1 MKTEVRNLTRVFG
14 KNTAVDNISFSFE
27 DGNIFGFIGPN
38 GAGKTTTIRIM
49 ATLDLATSGDVFYDG
64 VSATLYPEAVRRV
77 VGYMPDS
84 LPGYKDIQV
93 WEYLDFFAR
102 SFGLKGTERTRALND
117 IIDFT
122 NLGEL
127 RNKFLYALSKGMKQR
142 VSLARALIHN
152 PKVLIMDE
160 PAAGLDP
167 RARLEL
173 RTLLKI
179 LAEQKKAIFLSSHI
193 LSELQDICDG
203 AVIIEQGKL
212 LSAGTLDELLSDVTG
227 APAPAPT
234 AEQVTVPASEQQ
246 TASAEQ
252 PEAAAATPPPQTP
265 PHHDGPPAVSIVL
278 KTPRGGGEAVRL
290 KLLEHP
296 LTRSVELVDDDEVR
310 AVVQGNDAEVSSVVG
325 TVFAAHLTVL
335 SFTRNQMGLE
345 ELFMKITQGKVK

>member
-1 MKTEVRNLTRVFG
+1 MKTEVRNLSRVFG
-14 KNTAVDNISFSFE
+14 KTVAVDDISFSFE

-102 SFGLKGTERTRALND
+102 SFGLKGAERTRALND
-117 IIDFT
+117 IVEFT

-127 RNKFLYALSKGMKQR
+127 RNKFLFALSKGMKQR

-173 RTLLKI
+173 RTLLKV
-179 LAEQKKAIFLSSHI
+179 LADQKKAIFLSSHI

-212 LSAGTLDELLSDVTG
+212 LSAGTLDELLSSVTG
-227 APAPAPT
+227 APASEPAGTVAVPQTDDEPASGEAPAPT
-234 AEQVTVPASEQQ
+234 TAAVP
-246 TASAEQ
+246 
-252 PEAAAATPPPQTP
+252 P
-265 PHHDGPPAVSIVL
+265 PHHEGPPPVNIVL
-278 KTPRGGGEAVRL
+278 KTARGGAEAVRL

-296 LTRSVELVDDDEVR
+296 LTRTVDVIDDDEVR
-310 AVVQGNDAEVSSVVG
+310 AVVQGTDAEVSAVVG
-325 TVFAAHLTVL
+325 TVFAANLTVL

>member
-1 MKTEVRNLTRVFG
+1 MKTEVRNLSRVFG
-14 KNTAVDNISFSFE
+14 KTTAVDNISFSFE

-102 SFGLKGTERTRALND
+102 SFGLKGAERTRALND

-173 RTLLKI
+173 RTLLKV

-212 LSAGTLDELLSDVTG
+212 LSAGTLNELLAQVSGTG
-227 APAPAPT
+227 PAPAQQPDAQAQT
-234 AEQVTVPASEQQ
+234 PDAPAEV
-246 TASAEQ
+246 SATGT
-252 PEAAAATPPPQTP
+252 EAAQPPPK
-265 PHHDGPPAVSIVL
+265 PAAPVASVVIR
-278 KTPRGGGEAVRL
+278 TPRGEAEPVRL

-296 LTRSVELVDDDEVR
+296 LTRSAEVIDDDEVR
-310 AVVQGNDAEVSSVVG
+310 AVVEGSDAEVSRVVG
-325 TVFAAHLTVL
+325 TVFAANLTVL
-335 SFTRNQMGLE
+335 SFNRNQMGLE
-345 ELFMKITQGKVK
+345 ELFMKITQGKVS

>member
-1 MKTEVRNLTRVFG
+1 MKTEVRNLTRIFG
-14 KNTAVDNISFSFE
+14 KTTAVDNISFSFE

-102 SFGLKGTERTRALND
+102 SFGLKGAERTRALND
-117 IIDFT
+117 IVEFT

-127 RNKFLYALSKGMKQR
+127 RFKFLYALSKGMKQR

-173 RTLLKI
+173 RSLLKI

-212 LSAGTLDELLSDVTG
+212 LSAGTLNELLSQVNGTPATPAQTTQDG
-227 APAPAPT
+227 QPAAPAD
-234 AEQVTVPASEQQ
+234 VSG
-246 TASAEQ
+246 ASAASSAAPQQ
-252 PEAAAATPPPQTP
+252 PVEPLT
-265 PHHDGPPAVSIVL
+265 SIVI
-278 KTPRGGGEAVRL
+278 KTPRGEAEPVRL

-296 LTRSVELVDDDEVR
+296 LTHSADVIDDDEVR
-310 AVVQGNDAEVSSVVG
+310 AAVRGGDADVSRVVG
-325 TVFAAHLTVL
+325 TVFAAGLTVL
-335 SFTRNQMGLE
+335 SFNRNQMGLE
-345 ELFMKITQGKVK
+345 ELFMKITKGKVS

>member
-1 MKTEVRNLTRVFG
+1 MKTEVRNLTRIFG
-14 KNTAVDNISFSFE
+14 KTKAVDDISFSFD

-102 SFGLKGTERTRALND
+102 SFGLKGAERTRALND
-117 IIDFT
+117 IVEFT

-127 RNKFLYALSKGMKQR
+127 RNKFLFALSKGMKQR

-152 PKVLIMDE
+152 PKILIMDE

-212 LSAGTLDELLSDVTG
+212 LSAGTLNDLLAQVSGT
-227 APAPAPT
+227 APAPAQQAAAQTT
-234 AEQVTVPASEQQ
+234 ADAPAEVSG
-246 TASAEQ
+246 T
-252 PEAAAATPPPQTP
+252 EAAQAPQQPAAPLA
-265 PHHDGPPAVSIVL
+265 HVVI
-278 KTPRGGGEAVRL
+278 KTPRGEAEPVRL

-296 LTRSVELVDDDEVR
+296 RTRSAEVIDDDEVR
-310 AVVQGNDAEVSSVVG
+310 AVIEGNDAEVSGVVG
-325 TVFAAHLTVL
+325 TVFAAGLTVL
-335 SFTRNQMGLE
+335 SFNRNQMGLE
-345 ELFMKITQGKVK
+345 ELFMKITQGKVS

>member
-1 MKTEVRNLTRVFG
+1 MKTAVRNLTRVFG
-14 KNTAVDNISFSFE
+14 KTVAVNDISFSFE

-102 SFGLKGTERTRALND
+102 SFGLKGAERTRALDD
-117 IIDFT
+117 IVEFT

-167 RARLEL
+167 RARHEL

-179 LAEQKKAIFLSSHI
+179 LADQKKAIFLSSHI

-212 LSAGTLDELLSDVTG
+212 LSAGTLNDLLAQVNGG
-227 APAPAPT
+227 APAP
-234 AEQVTVPASEQQ
+234 VPAAPQSGE
-246 TASAEQ
+246 TADLSASD
-252 PEAAAATPPPQTP
+252 AAPAAPQTQSVP
-265 PHHDGPPAVSIVL
+265 KGVSITL
-278 KTPRGGGEAVRL
+278 KTPRGEAEPVRL

-296 LTRSVELVDDDEVR
+296 LTRSVDLFDDDEVH
-310 AVVQGNDAEVSSVVG
+310 AVIEGTDAEVSRVVG
-325 TVFAAHLTVL
+325 TVFAAGLTVL

-345 ELFMKITQGKVK
+345 ELFMKITQGKVQ

>member
-102 SFGLKGTERTRALND
+102 SFGLKGAERTRALND

-193 LSELQDICDG
+193 LSELQEICDG

-212 LSAGTLDELLSDVTG
+212 LSAGTLGELLSNVTG
-227 APAPAPT
+227 APAPAP
-234 AEQVTVPASEQQ
+234 ETV
-246 TASAEQ
+246 TASHAAEVSG
-252 PEAAAATPPPQTP
+252 ETASGAASVPPSQ
-265 PHHDGPPAVSIVL
+265 HEGPPAVSIVL

-296 LTRSVELVDDDEVR
+296 LTKSVDLVDDDEVR
-310 AVVQGNDAEVSSVVG
+310 AVVQGTDAEVSSVVG
-325 TVFAAHLTVL
+325 TVFAANLTIL

>member
-1 MKTEVRNLTRVFG
+1 MKTEVRNLSRVFG
-14 KNTAVDNISFSFE
+14 KTKAVDNISFSFE

-102 SFGLKGTERTRALND
+102 SFGLKGAERTRALND
-117 IIDFT
+117 IVEFT

-127 RNKFLYALSKGMKQR
+127 RNKFLFALSKGMKQR
-142 VSLARALIHN
+142 VSLARSLIHN

-212 LSAGTLDELLSDVTG
+212 LSAGTLNELLAQVTG
-227 APAPAPT
+227 TAPAPAQQSDSHPPT
-234 AEQVTVPASEQQ
+234 SGVPAEV
-246 TASAEQ
+246 SATGT
-252 PEAAAATPPPQTP
+252 EAAQPPPK
-265 PHHDGPPAVSIVL
+265 PAAPVASVVI
-278 KTPRGGGEAVRL
+278 KTPRGEAEPVRL

-296 LTRSVELVDDDEVR
+296 LTRSAEVIDDDEVR
-310 AVVQGNDAEVSSVVG
+310 AVVEGSDAEVSRVVG
-325 TVFAAHLTVL
+325 TVFAANLTVL
-335 SFTRNQMGLE
+335 SFNRNQMGLE
-345 ELFMKITQGKVK
+345 ELFMKITQGKVS

>member
-1 MKTEVRNLTRVFG
+1 MKTEVRNLSRVFG
-14 KNTAVDNISFSFE
+14 KTVAVNDISFSFE

-102 SFGLKGTERTRALND
+102 SFGLKGAERTRALND
-117 IIDFT
+117 IVEFT

-127 RNKFLYALSKGMKQR
+127 RSKFLFALSKGMKQR

-167 RARLEL
+167 RARHEL

-212 LSAGTLDELLSDVTG
+212 LSAGTLDDLLAQVNGG
-227 APAPAPT
+227 APASPAP
-234 AEQVTVPASEQQ
+234 AQAQ
-246 TASAEQ
+246 TGESADLSG
-252 PEAAAATPPPQTP
+252 AAAASAPQTAP
-265 PHHDGPPAVSIVL
+265 KGVSISL
-278 KTPRGGGEAVRL
+278 KTPRGEAEPVRL

-296 LTRSVELVDDDEVR
+296 LTRSVDVFDDDEVH
-310 AVVQGNDAEVSSVVG
+310 AIIEGNDAEVSRVVG
-325 TVFAAHLTVL
+325 TVFAAGLTVL
-335 SFTRNQMGLE
+335 SFNRNQMGLE
-345 ELFMKITQGKVK
+345 ELFMKITQGKVQ

>member
-14 KNTAVDNISFSFE
+14 KTVAVNDISFSFE

-49 ATLDLATSGDVFYDG
+49 ATLDLATSGDVLYDG

-102 SFGLKGTERTRALND
+102 SFGLKGAERTRALND
-117 IIDFT
+117 IVEFT

-127 RNKFLYALSKGMKQR
+127 RTKFLFALSKGMKQR

-167 RARLEL
+167 RARHEL

-203 AVIIEQGKL
+203 AVIIEQGRL
-212 LSAGTLDELLSDVTG
+212 LSAGTLNDLLAQVNGG
-227 APAPAPT
+227 APAPAQTQTGESAGLSGTSP
-234 AEQVTVPASEQQ
+234 EQQ
-246 TASAEQ
+246 AASA
-252 PEAAAATPPPQTP
+252 PQTAP
-265 PHHDGPPAVSIVL
+265 KGVSVTL
-278 KTPRGGGEAVRL
+278 KTPRGEAEPVRL

-296 LTRSVELVDDDEVR
+296 LTRSVDLFDDDEVH
-310 AVVQGNDAEVSSVVG
+310 AIIEGTDAEVSRVVG
-325 TVFAAHLTVL
+325 TVFAAGLTVL
-335 SFTRNQMGLE
+335 SFNRNQMGLE
-345 ELFMKITQGKVK
+345 ELFMKITQGKVQ

>member
-14 KNTAVDNISFSFE
+14 KTVAVNDISFSFE

-102 SFGLKGTERTRALND
+102 SFGLKGAERTRALND
-117 IIDFT
+117 IVDFT

-127 RNKFLYALSKGMKQR
+127 RNKFLFALSKGMKQR

-167 RARLEL
+167 RARHEL

-203 AVIIEQGKL
+203 AVIIEQGRL
-212 LSAGTLDELLSDVTG
+212 LSAGTLNDLLAQVNG
-227 APAPAPT
+227 GAAPAPAAPQAQPGET
-234 AEQVTVPASEQQ
+234 ADLSGSDA
-246 TASAEQ
+246 ASAAPQ
-252 PEAAAATPPPQTP
+252 PQAAPQ
-265 PHHDGPPAVSIVL
+265 GVSITL
-278 KTPRGGGEAVRL
+278 KTPRGEAEPVRL

-296 LTRSVELVDDDEVR
+296 LTRSVDLFDDDEVH
-310 AVVQGNDAEVSSVVG
+310 AVIAGTDAEVSRVVG
-325 TVFAAHLTVL
+325 TVFAAGLTVL
-335 SFTRNQMGLE
+335 SFNRNQMGLE
-345 ELFMKITQGKVK
+345 ELFMKITQGKVQ

>member
-14 KNTAVDNISFSFE
+14 KTVAVNDISFSFE

-102 SFGLKGTERTRALND
+102 SFGLKGAERTRALND
-117 IIDFT
+117 IVEFT

-167 RARLEL
+167 RARHEL

-179 LAEQKKAIFLSSHI
+179 LADQKKAIFLSSHI

-212 LSAGTLDELLSDVTG
+212 LSAGTLNDLLAQVNGGVPPS
-227 APAPAPT
+227 APT
-234 AEQVTVPASEQQ
+234 SPAQPQSGETAEVS
-246 TASAEQ
+246 SSD
-252 PEAAAATPPPQTP
+252 AAPQTP
-265 PHHDGPPAVSIVL
+265 VMPKGVSITL
-278 KTPRGGGEAVRL
+278 KTPRGEAEPVRL

-296 LTRSVELVDDDEVR
+296 LTRSVDLFDDDEVH
-310 AVVQGNDAEVSSVVG
+310 AVIEGTDAEVSRVVG
-325 TVFAAHLTVL
+325 TVFAAGLTVL
-335 SFTRNQMGLE
+335 SFNRNQMGLE
-345 ELFMKITQGKVK
+345 ELFMKITQGKVQ

>member
-14 KNTAVDNISFSFE
+14 RTVAVNDISFSFE

-102 SFGLKGTERTRALND
+102 SFGLKGAERTRALND
-117 IIDFT
+117 IVEFT

-127 RNKFLYALSKGMKQR
+127 RNKFLFALSKGMKQR

-167 RARLEL
+167 RARHEL

-212 LSAGTLDELLSDVTG
+212 LSAGTLNDLLSQVNGGT
-227 APAPAPT
+227 PAPGQTPAGGTNGLSGDASAATAAP
-234 AEQVTVPASEQQ
+234 QPQTVPK
-246 TASAEQ
+246 
-252 PEAAAATPPPQTP
+252 
-265 PHHDGPPAVSIVL
+265 GVSITL
-278 KTPRGGGEAVRL
+278 KTPRGEAEPVRL

-296 LTRSVELVDDDEVR
+296 LTRSADLFDDDEVH
-310 AVVQGNDAEVSSVVG
+310 AIIEGTDAEVSRAVG
-325 TVFAAHLTVL
+325 TVFAAGLTVL
-335 SFTRNQMGLE
+335 SFNRNQMGLE
-345 ELFMKITQGKVK
+345 ELFMKITQGKVQ

>member
-14 KNTAVDNISFSFE
+14 KTVAVNDISFSFE

-49 ATLDLATSGDVFYDG
+49 ATLDLATSGDVLYDG

-102 SFGLKGTERTRALND
+102 SFGLKGAERTRALND
-117 IIDFT
+117 IVEFT

-127 RNKFLYALSKGMKQR
+127 RTKFLFALSKGMKQR

-167 RARLEL
+167 RARHEL

-212 LSAGTLDELLSDVTG
+212 LSAGTLNDLLAQVNGG
-227 APAPAPT
+227 APAPAQAQSGESAGLSGTSP
-234 AEQVTVPASEQQ
+234 EQQ
-246 TASAEQ
+246 AASA
-252 PEAAAATPPPQTP
+252 PQTAP
-265 PHHDGPPAVSIVL
+265 KGVSVTL
-278 KTPRGGGEAVRL
+278 KTPRGEAEPVRL

-296 LTRSVELVDDDEVR
+296 LTRSVDLFDDDEVH
-310 AVVQGNDAEVSSVVG
+310 AIIEGTDAEVSRVVG
-325 TVFAAHLTVL
+325 TVFAAGLTVL
-335 SFTRNQMGLE
+335 SFNRNQMGLE
-345 ELFMKITQGKVK
+345 ELFMKITQGKVQ

>member
-1 MKTEVRNLTRVFG
+1 MKTEVRNLSRIFG
-14 KNTAVDNISFSFE
+14 KTKAVDNISFSFE

-102 SFGLKGTERTRALND
+102 SFGLKGAERTRALND
-117 IIDFT
+117 IVEFT
-122 NLGEL
+122 NLGDL
-127 RNKFLYALSKGMKQR
+127 RFKFLFALSKGMKQR
-142 VSLARALIHN
+142 VSLARALVHN

-173 RTLLKI
+173 RSLLKI

-212 LSAGTLDELLSDVTG
+212 LSAGTLNDLL
-227 APAPAPT
+227 A
-234 AEQVTVPASEQQ
+234 QVNG
-246 TASAEQ
+246 
-252 PEAAAATPPPQTP
+252 TPPPSAQTP
-265 PHHDGPPAVSIVL
+265 QAGQTAAPADVSGAGAASAATQQPAAQLTSIVI
-278 KTPRGGGEAVRL
+278 KTPRGEAEPVRL

-296 LTRSVELVDDDEVR
+296 LTHSAEVIDDDEVR
-310 AVVQGNDAEVSSVVG
+310 AAVGGTDAEVSAVVG
-325 TVFAAHLTVL
+325 TVFAAGLTVL
-335 SFTRNQMGLE
+335 SFNRNQMGLE
-345 ELFMKITQGKVK
+345 ELFMKITQGKVS

>member
-14 KNTAVDNISFSFE
+14 KTVAVNDISFSFE

-49 ATLDLATSGDVFYDG
+49 ATLDLATSGDVLYDG

-102 SFGLKGTERTRALND
+102 SFGLKGAERTRALND
-117 IIDFT
+117 IVEFT

-127 RNKFLYALSKGMKQR
+127 RTKFLFALSKGMKQR

-167 RARLEL
+167 RARHEL

-212 LSAGTLDELLSDVTG
+212 LSAGTLNDLLAQVNGG
-227 APAPAPT
+227 APAPAQAQSGESADLSGTSP
-234 AEQVTVPASEQQ
+234 EQQ
-246 TASAEQ
+246 AASA
-252 PEAAAATPPPQTP
+252 PQTAP
-265 PHHDGPPAVSIVL
+265 KGVSVTL
-278 KTPRGGGEAVRL
+278 KTPRGEAEPVRL

-296 LTRSVELVDDDEVR
+296 LTRSVDLFDDDEVH
-310 AVVQGNDAEVSSVVG
+310 AIIEGTDAEVSRVVG
-325 TVFAAHLTVL
+325 TVFAAGLTVL
-335 SFTRNQMGLE
+335 SFNRNQMGLE
-345 ELFMKITQGKVK
+345 ELFMKITQGKVQ

>member
-14 KNTAVDNISFSFE
+14 KTVAVNDISFSFE

-64 VSATLYPEAVRRV
+64 VSATLFPEAVRRV

-102 SFGLKGTERTRALND
+102 SFGLKGAERTRALND
-117 IIDFT
+117 IVEFT

-167 RARLEL
+167 RARHEL

-179 LAEQKKAIFLSSHI
+179 LADQKKAIFLSSHI

-212 LSAGTLDELLSDVTG
+212 LSAGTLNELLAQVNG
-227 APAPAPT
+227 APMPAPAPAPAQPQSGET
-234 AEQVTVPASEQQ
+234 ADLSGA
-246 TASAEQ
+246 
-252 PEAAAATPPPQTP
+252 EAAPPPP
-265 PHHDGPPAVSIVL
+265 VMPKGVSITL
-278 KTPRGGGEAVRL
+278 KTPRGEAEPVRL

-296 LTRSVELVDDDEVR
+296 LTRSVDLFDDDEVH
-310 AVVQGNDAEVSSVVG
+310 AVIEGSDAEVSRVVG
-325 TVFAAHLTVL
+325 TVFAAGLTVL

-345 ELFMKITQGKVK
+345 ELFMKITQGKVQ

>member
-14 KNTAVDNISFSFE
+14 KTVAVNDISFSFE

-102 SFGLKGTERTRALND
+102 SFGLKGAERTRALND

-212 LSAGTLDELLSDVTG
+212 LSAGTLGELLSNVTG
-227 APAPAPT
+227 APAPAP
-234 AEQVTVPASEQQ
+234 A
-246 TASAEQ
+246 
-252 PEAAAATPPPQTP
+252 PEAAAAPQTADVSGENAASGATSAPVPPQ
-265 PHHDGPPAVSIVL
+265 HEGPPAISIVL
-278 KTPRGGGEAVRL
+278 KTPRGGAEAVRL

-296 LTRSVELVDDDEVR
+296 LTKSVDLIDDDEVR
-310 AVVQGNDAEVSSVVG
+310 AVVQGTDAEVSSVVG
-325 TVFAAHLTVL
+325 TVFAANLTVL

>member
-14 KNTAVDNISFSFE
+14 KTVAVNDISFSFE

-64 VSATLYPEAVRRV
+64 VSATLFPEAVRRV

-102 SFGLKGTERTRALND
+102 SFGLKGAERTRALDD
-117 IIDFT
+117 IVEFT

-167 RARLEL
+167 RARHEL

-179 LAEQKKAIFLSSHI
+179 LADQKKAIFLSSHI

-212 LSAGTLDELLSDVTG
+212 LSAGTLNELLAQVNG
-227 APAPAPT
+227 VPIPAPAPAP
-234 AEQVTVPASEQQ
+234 AQSQPGEVADLSASDAAPA
-246 TASAEQ
+246 A
-252 PEAAAATPPPQTP
+252 PQTQAVP
-265 PHHDGPPAVSIVL
+265 KGVSITL
-278 KTPRGGGEAVRL
+278 KTPRGEAEPVRL

-296 LTRSVELVDDDEVR
+296 LTRSVDLFDDDEVH
-310 AVVQGNDAEVSSVVG
+310 AVIEGTDAEVSRVVG
-325 TVFAAHLTVL
+325 TVFAAGLTVL

-345 ELFMKITQGKVK
+345 ELFMKITQGKVQ

>member
-1 MKTEVRNLTRVFG
+1 MKTEVRNLSRIFG
-14 KNTAVDNISFSFE
+14 KTKAVDNISFSFE

-49 ATLDLATSGDVFYDG
+49 ATLDMATSGDVFYDG

-102 SFGLKGTERTRALND
+102 SFGLKGAERTRALND
-117 IIDFT
+117 IVEFT
-122 NLGEL
+122 NLGDL
-127 RNKFLYALSKGMKQR
+127 RNKFLFALSKGMKQR
-142 VSLARALIHN
+142 VSLARSLIHN

-212 LSAGTLDELLSDVTG
+212 LSAGTLNDLLAQVSGT
-227 APAPAPT
+227 APAPQANAQAQASDAP
-234 AEQVTVPASEQQ
+234 ADL
-246 TASAEQ
+246 SATGTN
-252 PEAAAATPPPQTP
+252 EAAQPPPQ
-265 PHHDGPPAVSIVL
+265 PAAPVARVII
-278 KTPRGGGEAVRL
+278 KTPRGEAEPVRL

-296 LTRSVELVDDDEVR
+296 LTRSAEVIDDDEVR
-310 AVVQGNDAEVSSVVG
+310 AVVEGNDAEVSRVVG
-325 TVFAAHLTVL
+325 TVFAANLTVL
-335 SFTRNQMGLE
+335 SFNRNQMGLE
-345 ELFMKITQGKVK
+345 ELFMKITQGKVS

>member
-1 MKTEVRNLTRVFG
+1 MKTEVRNLSRVFG
-14 KNTAVDNISFSFE
+14 KTTAVDNISFSFE

-102 SFGLKGTERTRALND
+102 SFGLKGAERTRALND
-117 IIDFT
+117 IVDFT

-127 RNKFLYALSKGMKQR
+127 RYKFLFALSKGMKQR

-173 RTLLKI
+173 RSLLKI

-212 LSAGTLDELLSDVTG
+212 LSAGTLTELLSQFNG
-227 APAPAPT
+227 APATPAQPQQDGQPAAPADVSGAT
-234 AEQVTVPASEQQ
+234 AASSAAPQQPAEPL
-246 TASAEQ
+246 T
-252 PEAAAATPPPQTP
+252 
-265 PHHDGPPAVSIVL
+265 SIII
-278 KTPRGGGEAVRL
+278 KTPRGEAEPVRL

-296 LTRSVELVDDDEVR
+296 LTHSAEVIDDDEVR
-310 AVVQGNDAEVSSVVG
+310 AAVRGGDADVSRVVG
-325 TVFAAHLTVL
+325 TVFAAGLTVL
-335 SFTRNQMGLE
+335 SFNRNQMGLE
-345 ELFMKITQGKVK
+345 ELFMKITQGKVS

>member
-14 KNTAVDNISFSFE
+14 KTVAVNDISFSFE

-102 SFGLKGTERTRALND
+102 SFGLKGAERTRALND
-117 IIDFT
+117 IVDFT

-127 RNKFLYALSKGMKQR
+127 RNKFLFALSKGMKQR

-167 RARLEL
+167 RARHEL

-212 LSAGTLDELLSDVTG
+212 LSAGTLNDLLAQVNGG
-227 APAPAPT
+227 APASAAPAAQPQPGET
-234 AEQVTVPASEQQ
+234 ADLSGTTAASSAAPQQPAEPL
-246 TASAEQ
+246 T
-252 PEAAAATPPPQTP
+252 
-265 PHHDGPPAVSIVL
+265 SIVI
-278 KTPRGGGEAVRL
+278 KTPRGEAEPVRL

-296 LTRSVELVDDDEVR
+296 FTRSAEVIDDDEVR
-310 AVVQGNDAEVSSVVG
+310 AAVRGGDADVSRVVG
-325 TVFAAHLTVL
+325 TVFAANLTVL
-335 SFTRNQMGLE
+335 SFNRNQMGLE
-345 ELFMKITQGKVK
+345 ELFMKITKGKVS

>member
-102 SFGLKGTERTRALND
+102 SFGLKGAERTRALND

-212 LSAGTLDELLSDVTG
+212 LSAGTLNELLSRVNGTPATPAQTAQDG
-227 APAPAPT
+227 QAAAPAG
-234 AEQVTVPASEQQ
+234 VSG
-246 TASAEQ
+246 
-252 PEAAAATPPPQTP
+252 EAAASSTAAPQQ
-265 PHHDGPPAVSIVL
+265 PADPLTSIVI
-278 KTPRGGGEAVRL
+278 KTPRGEAEPVRL

-296 LTRSVELVDDDEVR
+296 LTHSADVIDDDEVR
-310 AVVQGNDAEVSSVVG
+310 AAVRGGDADVSRVVG
-325 TVFAAHLTVL
+325 TVFAAGLTVL
-335 SFTRNQMGLE
+335 SFNRNQMGLE
-345 ELFMKITQGKVK
+345 ELFMKITQGKVS

>member
-14 KNTAVDNISFSFE
+14 KTVAVNDISFSFE

-102 SFGLKGTERTRALND
+102 SFGLKGAERTRALND
-117 IIDFT
+117 IVDFT

-127 RNKFLYALSKGMKQR
+127 RYKFLFALSKGMKQR

-167 RARLEL
+167 RARHEL

-203 AVIIEQGKL
+203 AVIIEQGRL
-212 LSAGTLDELLSDVTG
+212 LSAGTLNDLLAQVNGG
-227 APAPAPT
+227 APAPSAPAQPQPGET
-234 AEQVTVPASEQQ
+234 AGLSGATDTTAPAPQPQAVPQ
-246 TASAEQ
+246 
-252 PEAAAATPPPQTP
+252 
-265 PHHDGPPAVSIVL
+265 GVSITL
-278 KTPRGGGEAVRL
+278 KTPRGEAEPVRL

-296 LTRSVELVDDDEVR
+296 LTRSVDLFDDDEVH
-310 AVVQGNDAEVSSVVG
+310 AVIEGSDAEVSRVVG
-325 TVFAAHLTVL
+325 TVFAAGLTVL
-335 SFTRNQMGLE
+335 SFNRNQMGLE
-345 ELFMKITQGKVK
+345 ELFMKITQGKVQ

>member
-1 MKTEVRNLTRVFG
+1 MKTEVRNLSRVFG
-14 KNTAVDNISFSFE
+14 KTVAVDNISFSFE

-102 SFGLKGTERTRALND
+102 SFGLKGAERTRALND
-117 IIDFT
+117 IVDFT

-127 RNKFLYALSKGMKQR
+127 RHKFLFALSKGMKQR

-167 RARLEL
+167 RARHEL

-212 LSAGTLDELLSDVTG
+212 LSAGTLNDLLSQVNG
-227 APAPAPT
+227 GAAPAPAAQPQPGET
-234 AEQVTVPASEQQ
+234 ADLSGTD
-246 TASAEQ
+246 
-252 PEAAAATPPPQTP
+252 AAAAPAEPQP
-265 PHHDGPPAVSIVL
+265 QSAPQGVSITL
-278 KTPRGGGEAVRL
+278 KTPRGEAEPVRL

-296 LTRSVELVDDDEVR
+296 LTRSVDLFDDDEVH
-310 AVVQGNDAEVSSVVG
+310 AVIAGSDAEVSRVVG
-325 TVFAAHLTVL
+325 TVFAAGLTVL
-335 SFTRNQMGLE
+335 SFNRNQMGLE
-345 ELFMKITQGKVK
+345 ELFMKITQGKVQ